1 MAMSSGKWNLGALV
15 IVGLAAGVVQSTA
28 GVLMYVGGV
37 YFSPWSML
45 VTVLV
50 LLGCIVAGVSWYRAR
65 YARGGFG
72 YADALLVGAAISLG
86 TGVVYAIYNLI
97 TINFVYPNFLDEMVR
112 ARLAMQ
118 AAVGA
123 PSGSFESLRA
133 GASALPIA
141 VGNLVRLTIL
151 GVVISAIV
159 ALFMRDRNRQPAVA
173 AA

>member
-1 MAMSSGKWNLGALV
+1 MSFGKWNLGALV
-15 IVGLAAGVVQSTA
+15 IVGLAAGVVQSIA
-28 GVLMYVGGV
+28 GVLMYVAGV

-50 LLGCIVAGVSWYRAR
+50 LLACIVVGVGWYRAR
-65 YARGGFG
+65 YAHSGFG
-72 YADALLVGAAISLG
+72 YTDALLAGAAISLC
-86 TGVVYAIYNLI
+86 TGVVYAVYNLI

-151 GVVISAIV
+151 GVVISVIV
-159 ALFMRDRNRQPAVA
+159 ALFMRDRNHQPAVA

>member
-1 MAMSSGKWNLGALV
+1 LGALV

-118 AAVGA
+118 AAVG
-123 PSGSFESLRA
+123 SFESLRA
-133 GASALPIA
+133 GASVLPIA